1 MATSTVTTLAP
12 TEPHIPEVQL
22 EAWRALINAH
32 AALVDRIEEAL
43 ADEQLPPL
51 GWFGVLGALHR
62 AEDHRLRPREL
73 GLHLTISK
81 SGLTRLVDR
90 MVGAGVI
97 ERRECP
103 SDRRGH
109 LIALTDSGEA
119 VFQDMWPV
127 YAKAFEATFS
137 SRLSADEAET
147 LRELMDRLRDTA
159 CKAAGAEYED

>member
-1 MATSTVTTLAP
+1 MSSSTATTLAP
-12 TEPHIPEVQL
+12 VKPGIPEIQL
-22 EAWRALINAH
+22 EAWRALVNAH
-32 AALVDRIEEAL
+32 AALVDRLEEAL

-51 GWFGVLGALHR
+51 AWFGVLAALHR
-62 AEDHRLRPREL
+62 ADNHRLRPREL

-90 MVGAGVI
+90 MVAAGVI

-109 LIALTDSGEA
+109 LIALTESGEA
-119 VFQDMWPV
+119 VFRDMWPV
-127 YAKAFEATFS
+127 YAEAFEATFA
-137 SRLSADEAET
+137 SRLSAEEAET

-159 CKAAGAEYED
+159 CKAAGAEYAE

>member
-1 MATSTVTTLAP
+1 MSSSTATTLAP
-12 TEPHIPEVQL
+12 DKPGIPDIQFD
-22 EAWRALINAH
+22 AWRALVNAH
-32 AALVDRIEEAL
+32 AALVGTFEEAL

-51 GWFGVLGALHR
+51 AWFGVLGALYR
-62 AEDHRLRPREL
+62 ADDHRLRPRDL

-90 MVGAGVI
+90 MVAAGLI
-97 ERRECP
+97 ERRDCP

-119 VFQDMWPV
+119 VFRDMWPI
-127 YAKAFEATFS
+127 YAQSFEASFA

-147 LRELMDRLRDTA
+147 LRALLDRLRDTA
-159 CKAAGAEYED
+159 CAAAGAEFAE

>member
-1 MATSTVTTLAP
+1 MSTSTTTTLAP
-12 TEPHIPEVQL
+12 IKPGIPDVQL
-22 EAWRALINAH
+22 EAWRALVNAH
-32 AALVDRIEEAL
+32 AALVERFEEAL
-43 ADEQLPPL
+43 ADGQLPPL

-62 AEDHRLRPREL
+62 ADEHRLRPREL

-90 MVGAGVI
+90 MVAAGLI
-97 ERRECP
+97 ERLDCP

-109 LIALTDSGEA
+109 LIALTDSGRA

-127 YAKAFEATFS
+127 YAESFEASFA

-147 LRELMDRLRDTA
+147 LRVLLDRLRDTA
-159 CKAAGAEYED
+159 CEQSGAEFEE

>member
-1 MATSTVTTLAP
+1 MSSSTVTTLAP
-12 TEPHIPEVQL
+12 VKSDIPEVQL
-22 EAWRALINAH
+22 EAWRALVNAH
-32 AALVDRIEEAL
+32 AALVDRLEEAL

-109 LIALTDSGEA
+109 LIALTDSGKA

-127 YAKAFEATFS
+127 YAEAFEATFS
-137 SRLSADEAET
+137 SRLSAEEAET
-147 LRELMDRLRDTA
+147 LCDLLDRLKDTA
-159 CKAAGAEYED
+159 CQAAGAEYAE